1 MILEVFFSL
10 KDSMI
15 LNNNVPDSLLKT
27 EEETIVES
35 RSLRNLFHFYML
47 EIQALMQQAME
58 LTCQNFRDYVMLP
71 QTEQTSEK
79 QWDSVKV
86 TTFHRVEGTGCR
98 PRSNITV
105 TNTVQVDA
113 RSKHKLINQCYSTVT
128 LYFYIQCFL
137 KTALSGQNWQHP

>member
-58 LTCQNFRDYVMLP
+58 SNM
-71 QTEQTSEK
+71 SE
-79 QWDSVKV
+79 
-86 TTFHRVEGTGCR
+86 F
-98 PRSNITV
+98 
-105 TNTVQVDA
+105 
-113 RSKHKLINQCYSTVT
+113 
-128 LYFYIQCFL
+128 
-137 KTALSGQNWQHP
+137 

>member
-10 KDSMI
+10 KDSMT

-58 LTCQNFRDYVMLP
+58 SNM
-71 QTEQTSEK
+71 SE
-79 QWDSVKV
+79 
-86 TTFHRVEGTGCR
+86 F
-98 PRSNITV
+98 
-105 TNTVQVDA
+105 
-113 RSKHKLINQCYSTVT
+113 
-128 LYFYIQCFL
+128 
-137 KTALSGQNWQHP
+137 

>member
-15 LNNNVPDSLLKT
+15 LNNNVPDSLLKA

-58 LTCQNFRDYVMLP
+58 SNM
-71 QTEQTSEK
+71 SE
-79 QWDSVKV
+79 
-86 TTFHRVEGTGCR
+86 F
-98 PRSNITV
+98 
-105 TNTVQVDA
+105 
-113 RSKHKLINQCYSTVT
+113 
-128 LYFYIQCFL
+128 
-137 KTALSGQNWQHP
+137 

>member
-15 LNNNVPDSLLKT
+15 LNNNVPDSLLKA

-71 QTEQTSEK
+71 
-79 QWDSVKV
+79 
-86 TTFHRVEGTGCR
+86 
-98 PRSNITV
+98 
-105 TNTVQVDA
+105 
-113 RSKHKLINQCYSTVT
+113 
-128 LYFYIQCFL
+128 
-137 KTALSGQNWQHP
+137 